1 MARRKKD
8 DKAGGAILVILGVI
22 VWGIYVAVRA
32 LINVNEKFIDFVST
46 PVGIIALFFGLL
58 FMAKRKLTSDWPL
71 GGYCAGPEGV
81 SLRMRRIIERSSMES
96 PNARKQKTSY

>member
-8 DKAGGAILVILGVI
+8 DKAAGAILVILGVI

-32 LINVNEKFIDFVST
+32 LISVNEKFIDFVST

-58 FMAKRKLTSDWPL
+58 FMAKRKLPSDWRL
-71 GGYCAGPEGV
+71 ERYYSGPEGV
-81 SLRMRRIIERSSMES
+81 SLRMRQIIELISTLLLRVSTCG
-96 PNARKQKTSY
+96 K